1 MSISPPYNKSLMDY
15 VLSTKQNNMP
25 MDKISTPENPLS
37 ARSATTRPRRSTI
50 DFIRQY
56 ARAAF
61 SAPVG
66 APIVLN

>member
-1 MSISPPYNKSLMDY
+1 MDY

-25 MDKISTPENPLS
+25 MDKISTPENPRS

-56 ARAAF
+56 ARAAS